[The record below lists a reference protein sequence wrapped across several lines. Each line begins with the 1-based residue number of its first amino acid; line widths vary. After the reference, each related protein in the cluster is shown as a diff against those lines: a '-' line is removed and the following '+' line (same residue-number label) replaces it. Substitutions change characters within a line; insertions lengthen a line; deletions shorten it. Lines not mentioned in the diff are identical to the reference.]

1 MSDELN
7 PTASVETPDAPEAE
21 SVAPEEALA
30 AVEEA
35 AAPGVETTPEAPI
48 AEVVAE
54 EPVAVAEESSAV
66 EIVAEETIVVVE
78 EAPVAVAEE
87 SPAIEPV
94 AEEPVAAVEET
105 PAVEAVAEEPV
116 AAAEEAPAAEVLTE
130 EVASALA
137 TPHSIAEVT
146 PGMEIAGKIKRI
158 ELFGAFV
165 DIGVGK
171 DGLLHISQLGKPDV
185 RNVEDVVQVGQTL
198 TVYVLKVDK
207 EQGRIALSLTKPVGV
222 PWDSLRQG
230 MEVTGT
236 VIKLETYGVF
246 VDFGAERPGMVHV
259 SELASGYVKSPADV
273 VKVGDVVTAQVI
285 KLDKRKKRIDLSVKA
300 MTEREEVASR
310 QEIRDEP
317 QEDLPT
323 AMELALRRAMGNDA
337 GYDRNKRERQR
348 DERRS
353 RKYEH
358 DREDIYER
366 TLRNHRG

>member
-1 MSDELN
+1 MTMSDELN
-7 PTASVETPDAPEAE
+7 PTASVETPEALELEVAAPE
-21 SVAPEEALA
+21 VPA
-30 AVEEA
+30 AIEEA
-35 AAPGVETTPEAPI
+35 ATAP
-48 AEVVAE
+48 VAE
-54 EPVAVAEESSAV
+54 AAP
-66 EIVAEETIVVVE
+66 
-78 EAPVAVAEE
+78 EAPVAAT
-87 SPAIEPV
+87 S
-94 AEEPVAAVEET
+94 
-105 PAVEAVAEEPV
+105 AEEPV
-116 AAAEEAPAAEVLTE
+116 AAADETPAVEPAMAEALVPEEAVEVVEETPATVPAADETP
-130 EVASALA
+130 VAEAAPETPTPVLA
-137 TPHSIAEVT
+137 TPGSMAELT
-146 PGMEIAGKIKRI
+146 PGMEIVGKVKRI

-171 DGLLHISQLGKPDV
+171 DALLHISQLGKPDV

-198 TVYVLKVDK
+198 TVFVLKVDQ
-207 EQGRIALSLTKPVGV
+207 EQGRIALSLTKPVGI

-259 SELASGYVKSPADV
+259 SELASGYVKSPSDV
-273 VKVGDVVTAQVI
+273 VKMGDVVTAQII

-323 AMELALRRAMGNDA
+323 AMELALRRAMGND
-337 GYDRNKRERQR
+337 GGFDRNKRDR
-348 DERRS
+348 DQRRS
-353 RKYEH
+353 RKYDR

>member
-7 PTASVETPDAPEAE
+7 TTASVETPEAPEVEALAETPASPEAEAAPEA
-21 SVAPEEALA
+21 
-30 AVEEA
+30 
-35 AAPGVETTPEAPI
+35 
-48 AEVVAE
+48 
-54 EPVAVAEESSAV
+54 
-66 EIVAEETIVVVE
+66 
-78 EAPVAVAEE
+78 
-87 SPAIEPV
+87 
-94 AEEPVAAVEET
+94 
-105 PAVEAVAEEPV
+105 PV
-116 AAAEEAPAAEVLTE
+116 AAAEEAAEAETAPEAPVAAAAEPPAAEEATVATVE
-130 EVASALA
+130 EISAVEESPEAPLAAAEETPAGISAPVAEGDTAEAPVALS
-137 TPHSIAEVT
+137 TPRSIGEVT
-146 PGMEIAGKIKRI
+146 PGMEIAGKVKRI

-198 TVYVLKVDK
+198 TVYVLKVDQ
-207 EQGRIALSLTKPVGV
+207 EQGRIALSLTKPVGM
-222 PWDSLRQG
+222 PWDALRQG

-273 VKVGDVVTAQVI
+273 VKVGDVVSAQII

-300 MTEREEVASR
+300 MSEKEEVVSR
-310 QEIRDEP
+310 QDLREEP

-323 AMELALRRAMGNDA
+323 AMELALRRAMGTDA
-337 GYDRNKRERQR
+337 PYDRKKSDRERDQ
-348 DERRS
+348 RRS
-353 RKYEH
+353 RKHER

>member
-7 PTASVETPDAPEAE
+7 PTASVETPEAPEVEAVAETPAPEAE
-21 SVAPEEALA
+21 TAPDVPVATTEEVPAAESVSEMPDA

-35 AAPGVETTPEAPI
+35 
-48 AEVVAE
+48 
-54 EPVAVAEESSAV
+54 SS
-66 EIVAEETIVVVE
+66 
-78 EAPVAVAEE
+78 
-87 SPAIEPV
+87 
-94 AEEPVAAVEET
+94 
-105 PAVEAVAEEPV
+105 EAVAEVPAAQETPV
-116 AAAEEAPAAEVLTE
+116 AEADAPDAAPAL
-130 EVASALA
+130 S
-137 TPHSIAEVT
+137 TPRTIGEVT
-146 PGMEIAGKIKRI
+146 PGMEIAGKVKRI

-198 TVYVLKVDK
+198 TVYVLKVDQ
-207 EQGRIALSLTKPVGV
+207 EQGRIALSLTKPVGM
-222 PWDSLRQG
+222 PWDALRQG

-273 VKVGDVVTAQVI
+273 VKVGDVVTAQII
-285 KLDKRKKRIDLSVKA
+285 KIDKRKKRIDLSVKA
-300 MTEREEVASR
+300 MTEKEEVVSR
-310 QEIRDEP
+310 QDLRDEP

-323 AMELALRRAMGNDA
+323 AMELALRRAMGNEA
-337 GYDRNKRERQR
+337 GFDRNKRDRER

-353 RKYEH
+353 RKYER

>member
-7 PTASVETPDAPEAE
+7 TTASVETPEAPEVEALAETPASPEAEAAPEA
-21 SVAPEEALA
+21 
-30 AVEEA
+30 
-35 AAPGVETTPEAPI
+35 
-48 AEVVAE
+48 
-54 EPVAVAEESSAV
+54 
-66 EIVAEETIVVVE
+66 
-78 EAPVAVAEE
+78 
-87 SPAIEPV
+87 
-94 AEEPVAAVEET
+94 
-105 PAVEAVAEEPV
+105 PV
-116 AAAEEAPAAEVLTE
+116 AAAEEAAEAETAPEAPVAAAAEPPAAEEATVATVE
-130 EVASALA
+130 EISAVEESPEAPLA
-137 TPHSIAEVT
+137 PRSIGEVT
-146 PGMEIAGKIKRI
+146 PGMEIAGKVKRI

-198 TVYVLKVDK
+198 TVYVLKVDQ
-207 EQGRIALSLTKPVGV
+207 EQGRIALSLTKPVGM
-222 PWDSLRQG
+222 PWDALRQG

-273 VKVGDVVTAQVI
+273 VKVGDVVSAQII

-300 MTEREEVASR
+300 MSEKEEVVSR
-310 QEIRDEP
+310 QDLREEP

-323 AMELALRRAMGNDA
+323 AMELALRRAMGTDA
-337 GYDRNKRERQR
+337 PYDRKKSDRERDQ
-348 DERRS
+348 RRS
-353 RKYEH
+353 RKHER

>member
-1 MSDELN
+1 MSMSEEMN
-7 PTASVETPDAPEAE
+7 PTASVDVPET
-21 SVAPEEALA
+21 VQ
-30 AVEEA
+30 
-35 AAPGVETTPEAPI
+35 
-48 AEVVAE
+48 E
-54 EPVAVAEESSAV
+54 EPVMEAP
-66 EIVAEETIVVVE
+66 TDVVE
-78 EAPVAVAEE
+78 EVTAVEAVAPLEDAQPAVVEELPVAQ
-87 SPAIEPV
+87 
-94 AEEPVAAVEET
+94 
-105 PAVEAVAEEPV
+105 AVAEEPV
-116 AAAEEAPAAEVLTE
+116 ATVEETPAAVDVSEPAIPAVE
-130 EVASALA
+130 EVAVVETPAEPAAILA
-137 TPHSIAEVT
+137 TPKSMDELTA
-146 PGMEIAGKIKRI
+146 GMEIAGKVKRI

-171 DGLLHISQLGKPDV
+171 DGLLHISQLGRPDV
-185 RNVEDVVQVGQTL
+185 RNVEDVVQSGQTL
-198 TVYVLKVDK
+198 NVFVLKVDK
-207 EQGRIALSLTKPVGV
+207 EQGRIALSLTKPVGM
-222 PWDSLRQG
+222 PWEALRQG

-300 MTEREEVASR
+300 MTEKEEVATR
-310 QEIRDEP
+310 QEMRDEP

-323 AMELALRRAMGNDA
+323 AMELALRRAMDTEG
-337 GYDRNKRERQR
+337 GFDRSKRDRDR

-353 RKYEH
+353 RKFER